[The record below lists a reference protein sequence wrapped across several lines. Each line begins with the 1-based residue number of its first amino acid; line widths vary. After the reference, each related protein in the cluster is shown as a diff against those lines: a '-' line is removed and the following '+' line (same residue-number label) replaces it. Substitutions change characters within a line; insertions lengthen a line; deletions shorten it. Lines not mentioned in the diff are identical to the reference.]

1 MSILEYI
8 ETHDTPFVS
17 FEITPPKRTKTAQP
31 MLTLVDRLAAF
42 KPAFIDVTS
51 HASEVSYEEIDGK
64 IKRKVERKRPGTIG
78 ICAVIQHK
86 YQVEAV
92 PHVLCRGFTKEETED
107 FLIDL
112 KYLGI
117 RNIFAAQG
125 DTRAYKKPVDP
136 SRSVNTYACDLVEQ
150 VNAFKKGKLLDKE
163 IKDVEAVDFCIGVA
177 GYPEKHFEAP
187 NMMTDLRNTKA
198 KVDAGADY
206 IVTQMFFDNRHFF
219 GYEELCRKN
228 GISVPIIP
236 GLKILTKKSQ
246 LAQIP
251 RNFFTEIP
259 YTLSE
264 SMKKAKKEDLLQIG
278 IEHTL
283 KQIEELV
290 SHGVPGIHIFV
301 KEELPAIEQFMKEL
315 TNRAIIS

>member
-8 ETHDTPFVS
+8 KTHKTPFIS

-51 HASEVSYEEIDGK
+51 HSSEVSYEEINGQ

-117 RNIFAAQG
+117 KNIFAAQG
-125 DTRAYKKPVDP
+125 DNRAYKKPVDP
-136 SRSVNTYACDLVEQ
+136 HRSVNTFACDLVEQ
-150 VNAFKKGKLLDKE
+150 IQAFKRGKFLDRE
-163 IKDVEAVDFCIGVA
+163 IKDVDPVDFCIGVA
-177 GYPEKHFEAP
+177 GYPERHFEAP
-187 NMMTDLRNTKA
+187 NMMTDLKNTKA
-198 KVDAGADY
+198 KIEAGADY

-219 GYEELCRKN
+219 AYEKQCRKL

-246 LAQIP
+246 LVQIP

-264 SMKKAKKEDLLQIG
+264 SMNKAKKKERREIG

-283 KQIEELV
+283 KQVEELV
-290 SHGVPGIHIFV
+290 AHGVPGIHLFV
-301 KEELPAIEQFMKEL
+301 KEELPALEQFMHQLNDRK
-315 TNRAIIS
+315 IIS